1 MFCLPMWLASHV
13 RIPWEL
19 VRCRTPGLCTQPAWL
34 TRHGGVLSSSLW
46 FGKLCCKRVIMVL
59 GILDAQYT
67 LALQ

>member
-34 TRHGGVLSSSLW
+34 TRHGGGTVQLFVVW
-46 FGKLCCKRVIMVL
+46 E
-59 GILDAQYT
+59 
-67 LALQ
+67 ALL